1 MFMLV
6 FTNQQGKIKNNKL
19 RFPKKINLT
28 IPTRLHDYTNLRE
41 VRLIPT
47 LDKYKIEIIYEKEP
61 TITEL
66 NNNKIVSIDLGMKNI
81 ITMVNNFGDKPIT
94 IKDNGKGIKSINQ
107 FFNKIISNLKPIYEK
122 QKIKSGKKLKK
133 VIIKRNFKVN
143 DWIHK
148 AGRFIVNYCIK
159 NKVSK
164 IIIGYNDDWKQE
176 VNLGKKTN
184 QTFTLIPFKMLI
196 NKIKYKAEE
205 VGIKVITTEESYTS
219 KCSFF
224 DGEEIGKKKDYL
236 GKRFC
241 RGLFKT
247 LKGWIVNADVNGAL
261 NIMKK
266 VIDNAFEGLNL
277 YKLPTHPIKLY
288 I

>member
-1 MFMLV
+1 
-6 FTNQQGKIKNNKL
+6 
-19 RFPKKINLT
+19 
-28 IPTRLHDYTNLRE
+28 
-41 VRLIPT
+41 
-47 LDKYKIEIIYEKEP
+47 
-61 TITEL
+61 
-66 NNNKIVSIDLGMKNI
+66 MKNI

-219 KCSFF
+219 KCSFVAR
-224 DGEEIGKKKDYL
+224 L
-236 GKRFC
+236 
-241 RGLFKT
+241 
-247 LKGWIVNADVNGAL
+247 
-261 NIMKK
+261 
-266 VIDNAFEGLNL
+266 
-277 YKLPTHPIKLY
+277 LP
-288 I
+288 

>member
-1 MFMLV
+1 
-6 FTNQQGKIKNNKL
+6 
-19 RFPKKINLT
+19 
-28 IPTRLHDYTNLRE
+28 
-41 VRLIPT
+41 
-47 LDKYKIEIIYEKEP
+47 
-61 TITEL
+61 
-66 NNNKIVSIDLGMKNI
+66 MKNI

-94 IKDNGKGIKSINQ
+94 IKDNGKCIKSINQ
-107 FFNKIISNLKPIYEK
+107 FFNKIISNLKSIYDK

-148 AGRFIVNYCIK
+148 ASKFIVNYCIK

-176 VNLGKKTN
+176 VSLGKRNN
-184 QTFTLIPFKMLI
+184 QTFTLIPFKTLI
-196 NKIKYKAEE
+196 DKIKYKAEE

-224 DGEEIGKKKDYL
+224 DGEEISKKKYYL

-247 LKGWIVNADVNGAL
+247 LKGRIVNADVNGAY

-266 VIDNAFEGLNL
+266 AIGNAFEGLDL
-277 YKLPTHPIKLY
+277 YKLPTHPIKLH
-288 I
+288 IS